1 MQTDSKNLIS
11 DLKGIRSEILA
22 LKQTYQRGL
31 NRTNFELRY
40 IQEQMSQ
47 SVVNFRLQIV
57 YDEKTKQQ
65 PFVEISIYHFYYANI
80 RFSSWTWDE
89 NTHTTTITGKYHNYR
104 FNNNNKTEL
113 ALISSAPIKSLTW
126 SEN

>member
-11 DLKGIRSEILA
+11 DLKGIKSEILA

-40 IQEQMSQ
+40 IQEQMSK

-65 PFVEISIYHFYYANI
+65 PFVEISI
-80 RFSSWTWDE
+80 
-89 NTHTTTITGKYHNYR
+89 
-104 FNNNNKTEL
+104 
-113 ALISSAPIKSLTW
+113 
-126 SEN
+126 